1 MSFQDIESWRIY
13 ATQSNANKDKSALAN
28 GSEIFRFNYVA
39 GTTYYLR
46 LVASGEQI
54 LKTITPVEA
63 GETVV
68 SLSSV
73 ALLGSIANA
82 VSVVGKEVGET
93 KVQASIA
100 AQNTQT

>member
-1 MSFQDIESWRIY
+1 M
-13 ATQSNANKDKSALAN
+13 
-28 GSEIFRFNYVA
+28 
-39 GTTYYLR
+39 R
-46 LVASGEQI
+46 LVVSGEQI
-54 LKTITPVEA
+54 LKTITPSAA

-73 ALLGSIANA
+73 ALLGGIANA
-82 VSVVGKEVGET
+82 VSVIGKEVGET

>member
-1 MSFQDIESWRIY
+1 MLKKT
-13 ATQSNANKDKSALAN
+13 APSA
-28 GSEIFRFNYVA
+28 V
-39 GTTYYLR
+39 
-46 LVASGEQI
+46 
-54 LKTITPVEA
+54 

-73 ALLGSIANA
+73 ALLGSIVNA
-82 VSVVGKEVGET
+82 ISVVGKEVGET